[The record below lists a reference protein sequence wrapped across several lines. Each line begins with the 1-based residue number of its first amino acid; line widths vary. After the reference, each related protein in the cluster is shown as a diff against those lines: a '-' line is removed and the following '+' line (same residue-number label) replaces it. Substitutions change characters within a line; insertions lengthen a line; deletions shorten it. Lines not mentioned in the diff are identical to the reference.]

1 MKFISTLSDDEIKK
15 LSAHYFLRILDLKES
30 GRENDEIICK
40 LDVSKLIKF
49 NIFL

>member
-1 MKFISTLSDDEIKK
+1 MKFISTLSNDEIKK
-15 LSAHYFLRILDLKES
+15 LSAHYFIKVVDLKES

-49 NIFL
+49 NVFI